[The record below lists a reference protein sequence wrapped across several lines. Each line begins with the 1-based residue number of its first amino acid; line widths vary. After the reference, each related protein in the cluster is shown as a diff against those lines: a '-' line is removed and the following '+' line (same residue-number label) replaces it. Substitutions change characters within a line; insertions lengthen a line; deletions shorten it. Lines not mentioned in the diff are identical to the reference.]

1 MENLLI
7 NILFVLLPILLFQI
21 FYIDTSVKHKNIIL
35 PTIFGISIIMCM
47 NFPITNYEGHIFD
60 LRYIPFVLGALYG
73 GRKIAILLYLVI
85 LVYRFYIGG
94 AGFFIAFVD
103 SSLLLII
110 LLFLIVPK
118 YQTYS
123 LKTKIL
129 STMTLLGLV
138 AIVSLIICHT
148 IFGFILHGPIVLLSY
163 FVIAQALTMGITVYF
178 LEFLIAMNT
187 MKTQLYQNEKL
198 KSLSEMAASISHE
211 VRNPLTVT
219 RGFVQLLRSPSIDE
233 EKKNSYI
240 DLSLQELDRAASIIT
255 DYLTFAKPHENVE
268 ITQLNVVDEVSYVA
282 NVMQP
287 YGLMQNV
294 TIKLKII
301 PNEVYILGNKKQ
313 LHQCLINLSKNAIEA
328 MPNGGSLEIKITKE
342 NTKIHIQLIDTG
354 IGMTAEQITRLGVPF
369 FTNKEKGTGLGTMV
383 AFSIVKAMNGKIKV
397 DSKINEG
404 TTFTISIPESVNKAT
419 TD

>member
-21 FYIDTSVKHKNIIL
+21 FYIDASNKHKNIIL
-35 PTIFGISIIMCM
+35 ATVFSISIYMCM

-73 GRKIAILLYLVI
+73 GRKIAISLYLVI
-85 LVYRFYIGG
+85 LAYRFYIGG
-94 AGFFIAFVD
+94 AGFYIAFVD

-110 LLFLIVPK
+110 LVFLLVPK
-118 YQTYS
+118 YQLYS
-123 LKTKIL
+123 LKSKII

-138 AIVSLIICHT
+138 AIVSLVICHT

-163 FVIAQALTMGITVYF
+163 FVIAQALTMGVTVYF
-178 LEFLIAMNT
+178 LEFLITMNT
-187 MKTQLYQNEKL
+187 MKKQLYQNEKL

-219 RGFVQLLRSPSIDE
+219 RGFIQLLRSPSIDE
-233 EKKNSYI
+233 EKKNNYI

-268 ITQLNVVDEVSYVA
+268 LKQLNVNDEVSYVA

-287 YGLMQNV
+287 YALMQNV
-294 TIKLKII
+294 TIKKKILL
-301 PNEVYILGNKKQ
+301 NEVYILGNKRQ

-328 MPNGGSLEIKITKE
+328 MPNGGSLEFKLYKD
-342 NTKIHIQLIDTG
+342 NNKIHIELIDTG
-354 IGMTAEQITRLGVPF
+354 IGMTPEQIASLGVPF

-383 AFSIVKAMNGKIKV
+383 AFSIVKAMKGKIKV
-397 DSKINEG
+397 ESKINER
-404 TTFTISIPESVNKAT
+404 TIFTISIPESVNKAT